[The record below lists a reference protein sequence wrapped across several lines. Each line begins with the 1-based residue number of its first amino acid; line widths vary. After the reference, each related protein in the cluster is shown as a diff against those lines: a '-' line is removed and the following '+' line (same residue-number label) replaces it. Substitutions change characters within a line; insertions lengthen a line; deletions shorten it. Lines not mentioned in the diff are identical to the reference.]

1 MHESNT
7 ASKRTH
13 KVISPVCSV
22 LIAYRWCLQ
31 FLTVIEGRMAT
42 DIIVICA
49 VLMQGAVPQEEDE
62 QADEKYC
69 DKVSCF
75 PNAVS

>member
-1 MHESNT
+1 
-7 ASKRTH
+7 
-13 KVISPVCSV
+13 
-22 LIAYRWCLQ
+22 
-31 FLTVIEGRMAT
+31 
-42 DIIVICA
+42 
-49 VLMQGAVPQEEDE
+49 VPQEEDE